1 MTATIGRR
9 ELLAAL
15 GSAAAAWPLAARA
28 QEPGK
33 LPKIGFL
40 GSGSASSWSPWT
52 TAFVQRL
59 NELGWVEG
67 RTVAIEMRWAEG
79 RSERFAEIAAELVGL
94 KVDVIVTSGLA
105 VPAAKQVTSVIPI
118 VFALA
123 SDPIGTGMIAS
134 LARPGGNVTGL
145 SQQSRELAGKRLEL
159 LREILPSLR
168 RLAAMGNAA
177 SPGFVL
183 EMGDIQAVSRTL
195 SLDVDV
201 FEIRRAEDIVPL
213 FEAIKDRADA
223 LYVIGSDPL
232 VATKRIAI
240 STLAAAARLPTI
252 HSGREYV
259 EAGGLLSYGPNY
271 VDLFRRAGNYVDKI
285 LRGANPADLPVE
297 QPTKFDL
304 VINLT
309 TAKALGLEVP
319 PSLLATADEVIEGG
333 RAAGYVDRILKGEKP
348 ADLPV
353 QTPTKYELVIN
364 LKTAKALGLAVPPS
378 VRARADEV
386 ID

>member
-1 MTATIGRR
+1 MRRR
-9 ELLAAL
+9 EFITLL
-15 GSAAAAWPLAARA
+15 GSAVTAWPLAARA
-28 QEPGK
+28 QQSGK

-40 GSGSASSWSPWT
+40 GSGSAPSWSSWT
-52 TAFVQRL
+52 AAFVQRL

-67 RTVAIEMRWAEG
+67 RTVAIETRWAEG

-118 VFALA
+118 VFAVA
-123 SDPIGTGMIAS
+123 SDPIGTGLIAS

-177 SPGFVL
+177 SPGFAL
-183 EMGDIQAVSRTL
+183 EIGDIQAATRTL
-195 SLDVDV
+195 GLDVAV
-201 FEIRRAEDIVPL
+201 FEIRRAEDIGPL
-213 FEAIKDRADA
+213 FEAIRDRAEA

-232 VATKRIAI
+232 VTTRRIAI
-240 STLAAAARLPTI
+240 STLAAAARLPTM
-252 HSGREYV
+252 HSAREFV

-271 VDLFRRAGNYVDKI
+271 ADLFRRAGTYVDKI

-309 TAKALGLEVP
+309 TARALGLEVP
-319 PSLLATADEVIEGG
+319 PTLL
-333 RAAGYVDRILKGEKP
+333 
-348 ADLPV
+348 
-353 QTPTKYELVIN
+353 
-364 LKTAKALGLAVPPS
+364 
-378 VRARADEV
+378 ARADEV
-386 ID
+386 IE